1 MVQVDRCIG
10 WTDETDARRMDSSID
25 RRRGWGE
32 GKNHRMDE
40 FIIISVT
47 ITCPNRRSVLAARNI
62 DRLRKAF
69 VNPNLLSH
77 WGGRFYP

>member
-1 MVQVDRCIG
+1 MYWLDGLTGQTLALRADRQLNRP
-10 WTDETDARRMDSSID
+10 WMRT
-25 RRRGWGE
+25 RGRE
-32 GKNHRMDE
+32 RTIARMDE